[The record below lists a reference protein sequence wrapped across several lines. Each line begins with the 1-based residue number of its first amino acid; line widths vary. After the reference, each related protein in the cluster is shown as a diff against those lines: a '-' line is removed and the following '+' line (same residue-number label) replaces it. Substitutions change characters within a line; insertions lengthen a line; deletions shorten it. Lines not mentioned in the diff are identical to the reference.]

1 MGYTTFYLVFFLLV
15 FVACQDPV
23 KQQIDETNR
32 AIEENLK
39 RIEQIQID
47 TLRKDHQPTDYTFHP
62 EDTLEQSKDETVNEL
77 LKMVEEK

>member
-1 MGYTTFYLVFFLLV
+1 MGYTTLFLALFSLV

-39 RIEQIQID
+39 LMEQIQID
-47 TLRKDHQPTDYTFHP
+47 TLRKDRQPTDYTFHP